1 MLSHRLLTHDK
12 IFDLLPHIHA
22 DQNLLF
28 YSYLTQRK
36 ERAQYICQ
44 FVNQQLTAVLAYLN
58 ELSFPAFSFFR
69 VEEQDIFFPELIA
82 FTRETIK
89 LNENAVCGTIL
100 SHQDLLLFQSFGLIK
115 GNPQRFFTMKHQDEL
130 KLLDSLSAEKISENE
145 YSKVIDFLHRSE
157 MKFFTRGEI
166 ENCPFLG
173 IKEGEDFVAV
183 GGFHFYDS
191 QLVELGNI
199 VTRIDYRGRGLA
211 KLITS
216 ELTHLGKKISPDV
229 YLGVLAD
236 NTPAVRVYEGL
247 GYQTTMELSIVNFTL
262 SCILKDSRMSKV

>member
-1 MLSHRLLTHDK
+1 MFSHRLLTHDK
-12 IFDLLPHIHA
+12 IFDLLPHINA

-36 ERAQYICQ
+36 EKAQYICQ
-44 FVNQQLTAVLAYLN
+44 FVNKKLTAVLAYLN
-58 ELSFPAFSFFR
+58 DLSFPAFSFFR

-89 LNENAVCGTIL
+89 LDENAVCGTIL
-100 SHQDLLLFQSFGLIK
+100 NQRDLELFQFFGLIK
-115 GNPQRFFTMKHQDEL
+115 GDPQRFFTMKHQDES
-130 KLLDSLSAEKISENE
+130 KLLEPHNLEKISENE

-157 MKFFTRGEI
+157 MRFFTRGEI
-166 ENCPFLG
+166 ENCPFFG

-183 GGFHFYDS
+183 GGYHFYDS
-191 QLVELGNI
+191 QLIEIGNI

-216 ELTHLGKKISPDV
+216 ELTHHGKNLAPNV

-236 NTPAVRVYEGL
+236 NIPAVRVYEDL
-247 GYQTTMELSIVNFTL
+247 GYQTIMELSIVNFTL
-262 SCILKDSRMSKV
+262 SF